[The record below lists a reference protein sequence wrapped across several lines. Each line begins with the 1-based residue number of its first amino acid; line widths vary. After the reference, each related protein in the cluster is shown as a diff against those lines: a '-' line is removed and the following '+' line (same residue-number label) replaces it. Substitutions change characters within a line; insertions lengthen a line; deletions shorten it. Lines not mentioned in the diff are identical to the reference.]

1 MEYICYFLKITL
13 YPVAAILL
21 CGFVDWACQ
30 RLFIRLL
37 GHSGY
42 KAVVAS
48 SIIGTPIHEL
58 GHAAMCLLFRHKI
71 RKLVLWKPDRS
82 DGVFGYVQH
91 TYNVRSLYQRLGLL
105 FIGIGPI
112 FSVMTVLSLLLYFF
126 FPATWSA
133 HSVSVATLVEN
144 RASVMDIITTG
155 MRMIPN
161 MISEFGDGSFSFWV
175 RIPLVLVML
184 SVSLHSNLSPADV
197 KVSLQALPMYLAITL
212 AVTVVT
218 ALIGTAATGPVLAA
232 LEMFSTFMMAMF
244 TVVLTFALVQVAL
257 AMGIR
262 VVLDLVRK

>member
-1 MEYICYFLKITL
+1 M
-13 YPVAAILL
+13 
-21 CGFVDWACQ
+21 
-30 RLFIRLL
+30 R
-37 GHSGY
+37 
-42 KAVVAS
+42 
-48 SIIGTPIHEL
+48 
-58 GHAAMCLLFRHKI
+58 
-71 RKLVLWKPDRS
+71 
-82 DGVFGYVQH
+82 
-91 TYNVRSLYQRLGLL
+91 
-105 FIGIGPI
+105 
-112 FSVMTVLSLLLYFF
+112 
-126 FPATWSA
+126 
-133 HSVSVATLVEN
+133 
-144 RASVMDIITTG
+144 DIITTG